1 MRYFYDTEFKE
12 DGKTIDLISI
22 GIVCEDGREYYAVSN
37 EFDTRRV
44 AQDNWLMQNV
54 MSSIDHVQFVVADF
68 EGKPLVRDLYVTDPA
83 AISKAQMAQDILDF
97 TAGTEVEWW
106 NWYGA
111 YDHVALC
118 QIWGRMLDL
127 PKGMPMYSND
137 IKQLH
142 KQADFC
148 GMPKQPDGLHN
159 ALEDAKFN
167 VVRWWYLTQLLEK
180 RAMSDAH
187 LLVKD

>member
-1 MRYFYDTEFKE
+1 MKYFYDTEFKE

-44 AQDNWLMQNV
+44 AADNWLMSNV
-54 MSSIDHVQFVVADF
+54 MSSIQHDQFVVADF
-68 EGKPLVRDLYVTDPA
+68 QGKPLVRDLYVTDPDA
-83 AISKAQMAQDILDF
+83 KSKEQIGLDIQLF
-97 TAGTEVEWW
+97 TSGTEVEWW

-118 QIWGRMLDL
+118 QIWGKMIDL
-127 PKGMPMYSND
+127 PNGMPMFSSD

-142 KQADFC
+142 KDA
-148 GMPKQPDGLHN
+148 GYPAMPKQPEGLHN
-159 ALEDAKFN
+159 ALADAKFN
-167 VVRWWYLTQLLEK
+167 IVRYDYLCQLLTES
-180 RAMSDAH
+180 RSQTTT
-187 LLVKD
+187 